1 MDVEYEQE
9 QSKYQQKRENDLNIY
24 VNAAVLRAYD
34 HEKRLGDDNTTSQH
48 VISYFFLF
56 LQSLSTFFQY
66 EDWHLFH
73 RIIQVLLHHRGHL
86 AYKATAKTV
95 CKTCIV
101 SAKLSTRGAHP
112 AKLLAFVVR

>member
-48 VISYFFLF
+48 VISYFF
-56 LQSLSTFFQY
+56 FFS
-66 EDWHLFH
+66 
-73 RIIQVLLHHRGHL
+73 
-86 AYKATAKTV
+86 YKVYPHFFNMRTGTYF
-95 CKTCIV
+95 IE
-101 SAKLSTRGAHP
+101 
-112 AKLLAFVVR
+112 